1 MSIGR
6 EDAAQALKA
15 AEEAAGRSERL
26 HGYRGASGFLILW
39 GLVWAVMDVGY
50 YLGPK
55 TGDWLSLAGD
65 AVGFGGSVLL
75 GMRMK
80 QRRSGGGSPAR
91 GLVGA
96 LLIAFSIGLFGLGI
110 STVAPVQ
117 TAAQGQAIAGLA
129 VGCVYMALGAG
140 QGLRIAA
147 VGLGMVALTLG
158 GWVYAREQFMLWMA
172 FAGGG
177 GLVLSGLWLRTA

>member
-1 MSIGR
+1 MPIER

-15 AEEAAGRSERL
+15 AEDAAGRSERM

-39 GLVWAVMDVGY
+39 GVVWAVMDVGY
-50 YLGPK
+50 YLGPE
-55 TGDWLSLAGD
+55 TGGWLSLAGD
-65 AVGFGGSVLL
+65 VVGVAGSIFL

-80 QRRSGGGSPAR
+80 RRRPGSYPAR
-91 GLVGA
+91 GVVGA
-96 LLIAFSIGLFGLGI
+96 LLIAFAIGLFGLGI
-110 STVAPVQ
+110 SEVAPVQ
-117 TAAQGQAIAGLA
+117 TAAQGQAIAGIA
-129 VGCVYMALGAG
+129 VGCVYMALGAS

-147 VGLGMVALTLG
+147 VGLAMVGLTLA

>member
-1 MSIGR
+1 MTIGR

-15 AEEAAGRSERL
+15 AEDAAGRSERM

-39 GLVWAVMDVGY
+39 GVVWAIMDVGY
-50 YLGPK
+50 FLGPQ
-55 TGDWLSLAGD
+55 TGNWLSLAGD
-65 AVGFGGSVLL
+65 VVGVAGSVLL
-75 GMRMK
+75 GMRM
-80 QRRSGGGSPAR
+80 RRRGSGRSPVR
-91 GLVGA
+91 GVTGA
-96 LLIAFSIGLFGLGI
+96 LLIAFAIGLFGLGI
-110 STVAPVQ
+110 SEVAPVQ

-158 GWVYAREQFMLWMA
+158 GWVFAREQFMLWMA

>member
-1 MSIGR
+1 MPIGR

-15 AEEAAGRSERL
+15 AEDAAGRSERM
-26 HGYRGASGFLILW
+26 HGYRGAGGFLILW
-39 GLVWAVMDVGY
+39 GVVWAVMDVGY
-50 YLGPK
+50 YLGPR

-65 AVGFGGSVLL
+65 LVGFGGSVLL
-75 GMRMK
+75 GMRLRS
-80 QRRSGGGSPAR
+80 RRPGGYPAR
-91 GLVGA
+91 GLIGA
-96 LLIAFSIGLFGLGI
+96 LLIAFAIGLFGLGI
-110 STVAPVQ
+110 SEVAPLQ

-158 GWVYAREQFMLWMA
+158 GWVFAREQFMLWMA